1 VIQAVGDGPVGVDHR
16 TVEIEYDPADRATV
30 EGGWPRHRVSGRAR
44 ARTRSRVAWCRF
56 KLKRPCSQSLQPA
69 QVR

>member
-1 VIQAVGDGPVGVDHR
+1 
-16 TVEIEYDPADRATV
+16 
-30 EGGWPRHRVSGRAR
+30 VSGRAR